1 MKPCTFS
8 PHIKSKRN
16 AFYLKEKAKKALEK
30 EKNPEKEQK
39 KKPKQLPI
47 DYENAK
53 RNIMARIQ
61 TMHI

>member
-1 MKPCTFS
+1 M
-8 PHIKSKRN
+8 
-16 AFYLKEKAKKALEK
+16 KEKAKKALEK
-30 EKNPEKEQK
+30 EKNPEKDQK